1 MPTTFLSLP
10 LRLRTQIYEYVLLL
24 PDSKT
29 WVSGSA
35 LPPTSPT
42 SPTSPTLTFAFPT
55 PYLDGLIPIKLPEFP
70 TGPAALLRACR
81 LINQEASQ
89 VLYSRNC
96 FKFKAAQTLLE
107 WFEAIGPQNTQHL
120 EALHIIAGARYFK
133 SWPKALCTLRDQAPG
148 LRHMFISW
156 RHHEQDGEDCIR
168 DALAE
173 IRGLEK
179 LIIDTSVLEN
189 CSLKMVERSQIYL
202 EKSMIMP
209 VSLGPIASEMA
220 AAVTSCCCELKC
232 TQAPWLLMHPAYSH
246 AVSPVQCI
254 QRF

>member
-1 MPTTFLSLP
+1 MPTNFLSLP
-10 LRLRTQIYEYVLLL
+10 LKLRTQIYEYVLLL

-29 WVSGSA
+29 WISGSA
-35 LPPTSPT
+35 LSPTSPT
-42 SPTSPTLTFAFPT
+42 SPTSTTLVFTFPT
-55 PYLDGLIPIKLPEFP
+55 PYLDGLRSINLPRFS
-70 TGPAALLRACR
+70 TGPAALLRACS

-96 FKFKAAQTLLE
+96 FKLKAAQAFLE
-107 WFEAIGPQNTQHL
+107 WLEVIGPQNTQHL
-120 EALHIIAGARYFK
+120 EALHIIAGARYLK
-133 SWPKALCTLRDQAPG
+133 SWPKILRTLRDQAPG
-148 LRHMFISW
+148 LRHLFISW

-173 IRGLEK
+173 LRGLEK
-179 LIIDTSVLEN
+179 LVIDTSVLEN
-189 CSLKMVERSQIYL
+189 CSLEMVTRSQIYL
-202 EKSMIMP
+202 EMSLGMP

-246 AVSPVQCI
+246 AMSPVRCI